1 MIKRIV
7 IALVVLSMPLI
18 IGLLFTY
25 DIVKIEWISFMEI
38 QPSFRAQ
45 EDPLPMPARSVP
57 IQGAAIIEGLGAPE
71 NPVEADAVSLER
83 GQMLYEPHCALCHG
97 NQGNGAGP
105 FAGFLRTFPPANLLE
120 GNSVSMSDGD
130 MFIII
135 SNGIPGRMPAM
146 RANLPTARDRWD
158 VINYVRYLQG
168 QAGQ

>member
-7 IALVVLSMPLI
+7 IVLGLLSLPLI
-18 IGLLFTY
+18 FGLLFTY
-25 DIVKIEWISFMEI
+25 DIVKIEWISMMEI

-57 IQGAAIIEGLGAPE
+57 IEGATIIEGLGAPD
-71 NPVEADAVSLER
+71 NPVEADELSLER
-83 GQMLYEPHCALCHG
+83 GQLLYEPHCGLCHG
-97 NQGNGAGP
+97 ANGTGNGP
-105 FAGFLRTFPPANLLE
+105 FSAFLATYRPANLTE
-120 GNSVSMSDGD
+120 GNAVEMSDGD

-135 SNGIPGRMPAM
+135 SHGIPDRMPSL

-158 VINYVRYLQG
+158 VVNYVRYLQE